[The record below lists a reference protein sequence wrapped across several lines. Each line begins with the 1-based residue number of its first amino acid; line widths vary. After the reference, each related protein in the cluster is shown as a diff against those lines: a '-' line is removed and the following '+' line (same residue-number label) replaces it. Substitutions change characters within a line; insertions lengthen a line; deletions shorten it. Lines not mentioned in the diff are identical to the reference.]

1 MKKTFKVENFKNII
15 NEKLALTSINQD
27 EKKALTVVLERVLHD
42 TNNYRGFNY
51 LQWLNGGSEKWQ
63 ANKDIID
70 YFMLDKLG
78 KVLYNHCPLVTLIG
92 YT

>member
-42 TNNYRGFNY
+42 TNNYGGFNY
-51 LQWLNGGSEKWQ
+51 LQWMNGGSEKWNDHVKKHGK
-63 ANKDIID
+63 AMI
-70 YFMLDKLG
+70 LDFCG
-78 KVLYNHCPLVTLIG
+78 PEYDRH
-92 YT
+92 YY

>member
-15 NEKLALTSINQD
+15 NEKLALTSINQ
-27 EKKALTVVLERVLHD
+27 EQKQALTVVLERVLHD

-63 ANKDIID
+63 AEKDNLAPATD
-70 YFMLDKLG
+70 FCGPEYDRQ
-78 KVLYNHCPLVTLIG
+78 Y
-92 YT
+92 Y

>member
-1 MKKTFKVENFKNII
+1 MKMKKTFKVENFKNII

-63 ANKDIID
+63 ANKDI
-70 YFMLDKLG
+70 LAA
-78 KVLYNHCPLVTLIG
+78 VTDFCG
-92 YT
+92 PEYDRQYY